1 MGMEP
6 HKFGRKLG
14 IGVRVASR
22 MVKERAAEQKSA
34 PNSTP
39 PQTSSVSNS
48 VVSAKTNIHESSKRV
63 AQGSKRFGK
72 AFLGPLGH
80 AASVLWLEIT
90 GVFFALFA
98 LFCLQS
104 LWRVRSAYISGADHQ
119 KFILYAVLSLVF
131 GYFCISSFFRAR
143 RKESRRR

>member
-1 MGMEP
+1 
-6 HKFGRKLG
+6 
-14 IGVRVASR
+14 
-22 MVKERAAEQKSA
+22 MVKERAAEQKPA
-34 PNSTP
+34 PNATP
-39 PQTSSVSNS
+39 PQASKISSSIP
-48 VVSAKTNIHESSKRV
+48 SAKTSIHESSKRV

-104 LWRVRSAYISGADHQ
+104 LWRVRSAYISGPDHQ
-119 KFILYAVLSLVF
+119 KFILYAILSLVF
-131 GYFCISSFFRAR
+131 AYFCVSSFFRAR